1 MKKYYITLVFLFLF
15 VSISG
20 CDYSPENKTVSLND
34 DISWMRN
41 SDGVFYGKT
50 CIDKKLFVVSSG
62 SHESKTLSGIIGSCN
77 GTETFK
83 DSYVPDVKEN
93 FKWINLNSGI
103 SYFYTCIE
111 EHLFTVSSNAYRTYI
126 LSLVGNDCSVI
137 TK

>member
-1 MKKYYITLVFLFLF
+1 MQYQIKIVFLFLF
-15 VSISG
+15 FILSG
-20 CDYSPENKTVSLND
+20 CDYSPENKTVSLSD
-34 DISWMRN
+34 DIYWMRN

-50 CIDKKLFVVSSG
+50 CIDNKLFVVSLG
-62 SHESKTLSGIIGSCN
+62 SHSNTTLSGIIGSCN

-83 DSYVPDVKEN
+83 TSYVPDVKEN
-93 FKWINLNSGI
+93 FKWITLNSGI

-111 EHLFTVSSNAYRTYI
+111 EHLFTVSLNAYRTQI